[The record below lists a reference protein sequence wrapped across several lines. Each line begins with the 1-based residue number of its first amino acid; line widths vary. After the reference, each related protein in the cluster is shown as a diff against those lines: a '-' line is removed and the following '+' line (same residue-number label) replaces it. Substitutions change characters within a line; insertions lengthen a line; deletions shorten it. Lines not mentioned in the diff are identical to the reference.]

1 MWSGDLAVAMRDRSG
16 TGASGYPSGSN
27 TRRPEREATTMSHDP
42 CTPSQADDDRQQ
54 VAFHLA
60 AISQTVQDL
69 KDDVV
74 LARLAVDMSDD
85 LDASLAVL
93 EREIAVSRVTIV
105 RSAQILHHLEALA
118 RLARGTD

>member
-1 MWSGDLAVAMRDRSG
+1 
-16 TGASGYPSGSN
+16 
-27 TRRPEREATTMSHDP
+27 MSHDP
-42 CTPSQADDDRQQ
+42 CTPSQPDDDRRQ

-60 AISQTVQDL
+60 AIGQAVQDL

-74 LARLAVDMSDD
+74 LARLAVDISDD
-85 LDASLAVL
+85 LDPSLAVL

-118 RLARGTD
+118 ELVRGIN

>member
-1 MWSGDLAVAMRDRSG
+1 
-16 TGASGYPSGSN
+16 
-27 TRRPEREATTMSHDP
+27 MSHDP

-60 AISQTVQDL
+60 AISQTAEDL

-74 LARLAVDMSDD
+74 LARLAVDIPDD
-85 LDASLAVL
+85 LDPSLAVL